1 MAHGTARSAATAC
14 LGLIAL
20 QAASTRGGS
29 GRIAELLHDANTMV
43 TRLLDPK
50 VPAIPDLRSGG
61 TWGTTPTTVAESA
74 AAAARFHLP
83 N

>member
-1 MAHGTARSAATAC
+1 MAYGTARAAASAC

-20 QAASTRGGS
+20 QAAGTSGGS
-29 GRIAELLHDANTMV
+29 GRIRQLLGDANTMV
-43 TRLLDPK
+43 SRLLDPN
-50 VPAIPDLRSGG
+50 VPAIPDLRNGG
-61 TWGTTPTTVAESA
+61 TWGATPATVSESA